1 LRAIEALAAEADGDV
16 PFSKQVDAT
25 RDFTLHEHGHTLR
38 NLVSVLPPRVREQAE
53 RAIRPGTGPMRKWVC
68 WHGDTPFRR
77 GFGRPP
83 AELLVR
89 KQDDAA

>member
-1 LRAIEALAAEADGDV
+1 
-16 PFSKQVDAT
+16 
-25 RDFTLHEHGHTLR
+25 
-38 NLVSVLPPRVREQAE
+38 
-53 RAIRPGTGPMRKWVC
+53 MRKWVC